1 MGDSLFA
8 LLLTLFVGLATG
20 VGGAAALF
28 IKKNNLGFLSL
39 ALSFSAGVLIYL
51 SFVEIFNRANESLAV
66 VHGDEKG
73 FLFTTIAFFSGIALI
88 ALIDKFTPH
97 AGHKTHSD
105 NADGDQGNHD
115 NKKELKR
122 TGLMSALA
130 VAIHNFPEGLVT
142 FMGAV
147 YDPALGV
154 GIAIAVGIHN
164 IPLGIAISVPLYYST
179 GSKAKAIL
187 LATASGLTWPLGAL
201 VAYFLFYNGI
211 DEGVFGFIFAAVGGI
226 MVFVSL
232 HELLPS
238 AHKYGK
244 HHQIMKGL
252 FAGMIVMAFSL
263 IFFGG

>member
-1 MGDSLFA
+1 MSDSFFA

-20 VGGAAALF
+20 VGGAAALV

-51 SFVEIFNRANESLAV
+51 SFVEIFNRAHESLAM

-97 AGHKTHSD
+97 TGNKTHDD
-105 NADGDQGNHD
+105 NADTNHN

-164 IPLGIAISVPLYYST
+164 IPLGIAISVPIYYST
-179 GSKAKAIL
+179 GSKLKAIL

-201 VAYFLFYNGI
+201 FAYFLFYNGI